1 MQFEHHLPN
10 LQQSPKQRGQTRGSI
25 KLDHHELSPPSAA
38 LKEEHADEMTQ
49 MKQAYK
55 RVKLKNF
62 SS

>member
-1 MQFEHHLPN
+1 M
-10 LQQSPKQRGQTRGSI
+10 
-25 KLDHHELSPPSAA
+25 AA
-38 LKEEHADEMTQ
+38 LKEGHADEMTQ